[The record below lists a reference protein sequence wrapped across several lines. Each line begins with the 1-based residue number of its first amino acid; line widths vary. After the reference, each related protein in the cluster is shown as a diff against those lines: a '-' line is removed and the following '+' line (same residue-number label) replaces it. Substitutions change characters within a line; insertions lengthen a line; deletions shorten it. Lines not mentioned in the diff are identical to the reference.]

1 MLYRVIKPQI
11 IKRFCHHSSTKY
23 GNVMDNLNDIKVK
36 TDFTAA
42 KIVKLE
48 KELDNIGNVLA
59 FNYFFTVFVIPAS
72 IFFTQ

>member
-1 MLYRVIKPQI
+1 MLYRLIKPTMT
-11 IKRFCHHSSTKY
+11 KRFCHHRPTNFGK
-23 GNVMDNLNDIKVK
+23 VMDNLNDIKVK
-36 TDFTAA
+36 TDFTAQ

>member
-1 MLYRVIKPQI
+1 MLYRAIKPQI
-11 IKRFCHHSSTKY
+11 IRRFCHHSPTKY
-23 GNVMDNLNDIKVK
+23 GKVMDDLNAIKVK
-36 TDFTAA
+36 TDFTAT

-72 IFFTQ
+72 IFFTR